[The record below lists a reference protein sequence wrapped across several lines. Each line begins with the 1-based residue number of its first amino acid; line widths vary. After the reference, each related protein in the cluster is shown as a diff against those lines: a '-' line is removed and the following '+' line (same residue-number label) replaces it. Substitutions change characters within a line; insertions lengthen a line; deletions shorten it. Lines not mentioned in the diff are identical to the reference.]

1 MRNWPGSS
9 PRTGRVIEMAHTE
22 FTIAL
27 LDGEITRTTPKKW
40 VAEALA
46 DTLAEIDLDAQIT
59 ARVVP
64 DERD

>member
-1 MRNWPGSS
+1 
-9 PRTGRVIEMAHTE
+9 MAHTE